1 MKKIS
6 SASAIFFL
14 RFFLIY
20 TSSGFVSGGKLFESV
35 FGMDYFS
42 ALLLSAGVVV
52 IYTFLGILDSY
63 LLRKY
68 AKKGPEAAPE
78 AQA

>member
-1 MKKIS
+1 M
-6 SASAIFFL
+6 
-14 RFFLIY
+14 FFLIY

-52 IYTFLGILDSY
+52 VYTFLGGFMAVCWTDFSPGLHDVPGHRPSPPGRHDR
-63 LLRKY
+63 LRRL
-68 AKKGPEAAPE
+68 
-78 AQA
+78 